1 MNYYGVLGLLAR
13 LEQLRLNQDQAYI
26 YAKRVIDEVEETKAI
41 TLIDKADIESTVDS
55 WKDLNYSC
63 EMLFSLYTNNLYEM
77 TNVTF
82 YMDGESGDSRT
93 SFGITTN
100 LYTTFLNEIYG
111 RTPDGAGT
119 DNRLRYWFKLREGG
133 GYYEILKLKKA
144 PEAQGLSAAY
154 DPEVPIMRLPEIYY
168 IACEAQIGKDN
179 DLALSYLNAVRET
192 RNLVKLEGSLSAE
205 ELREYLI
212 RDERKEFIG
221 EGCMFLFYKRLFA
234 SIYVKQGVVIA
245 PLDANFIFPIPDAE
259 YEYSPNE
266 K

>member
-41 TLIDKADIESTVDS
+41 TLIDKTNIESTVDS

-77 TNVTF
+77 TNAVF

-133 GYYEILKLKKA
+133 EYYEILKLKKA

-205 ELREYLI
+205 ELREYLM

-245 PLDANFIFPIPDAE
+245 PLDANFVFPIPDAE